1 MVVSLKPS
9 FRGSGSMRRLRK
21 LLWLSWRDYVNEWQ
35 MSGCFVLALAAVLGP
50 MLILFGLKSGII
62 GNMLDQLVNNPR
74 NLEIQTVGAG
84 RFDKPWIEALR
95 QRPETGFVIPKTRS
109 LSASL
114 DLKSDHAPDIVAV
127 ELVSSAPGDPLLGEL
142 AAALKTPSDVILS
155 SVAADKLR
163 VRAGDEIDASV
174 ARRFHGKR
182 QREHIALNVVGVAPP
197 SASRREAAFMLL
209 ETAEAIE
216 SFKDGVAVETFGWD
230 GDEPQGESTRLYSGF
245 RLYARSLDDVTQL
258 SRYMQDLGLKVR
270 TRSEDIEI
278 VQGMDRNLTMI
289 FWVVAMIGLI
299 GFSVSLGASLWAN
312 VERKQRDLSMM
323 RLVGFHT
330 GDIVWYPVFQSVLTA
345 IGGWALAVAIYFG
358 VSKGINQLMAS
369 QLRPGEEVCKLAPE
383 HLVLALLLTLV
394 ASVVAAAL
402 AGLRAAR
409 IEPAEGLREV

>member
-1 MVVSLKPS
+1 
-9 FRGSGSMRRLRK
+9 MRRLSK
-21 LLWLSWRDYVNEWQ
+21 LLWLSWRDYINEWQ

-74 NLEIQTVGAG
+74 NLEIQTIGAG

-95 QRPETGFVIPKTRS
+95 ERPETGFVIPKTRS
-109 LSASL
+109 LSASF
-114 DLKSDHAPDIVAV
+114 DLKSEHAPDIVPV
-127 ELVSSAPGDPLLGEL
+127 ELVSSAAGDPLLAEV
-142 AAALKTPSDVILS
+142 AAALREPSDVVLS
-155 SVAADKLR
+155 TAAANKLN
-163 VRAGDEIDASV
+163 VRAGDVVDASV

-182 QREHIALNVVGVAPP
+182 QREHVALNVVGIAPQ
-197 SASRREAAFMLL
+197 SASRREAAFVLL
-209 ETAEAIE
+209 ETAEAVE
-216 SFKDGVAVETFGWD
+216 RFKDGIAVPAFGWD
-230 GDEPQGESTRLYSGF
+230 GDEPSNDGARRYSGF
-245 RLYARSLDDVTQL
+245 RLYARSLEDVTQL

-270 TRSEDIEI
+270 TRSDDIEI
-278 VQGMDRNLTMI
+278 VRGMDRNLTMI
-289 FWVVAMIGLI
+289 FWVVALIGLI

-330 GDIVWYPVFQSVLTA
+330 GDIVWYPVLQSVLTA
-345 IGGWALAVAIYFG
+345 IGGWALAVGIYFG

-383 HLVLALLLTLV
+383 HFALALLLTLA

-402 AGLRAAR
+402 AGFRAAR

>member
-1 MVVSLKPS
+1 
-9 FRGSGSMRRLRK
+9 MRRLSK
-21 LLWLSWRDYVNEWQ
+21 LLWLSWRDYINEWQ

-74 NLEIQTVGAG
+74 NLEIQTIGAG

-95 QRPETGFVIPKTRS
+95 ERPETGFVIPKTRS
-109 LSASL
+109 LSASF
-114 DLKSDHAPDIVAV
+114 DLKSEHAPDIVPV
-127 ELVSSAPGDPLLGEL
+127 ELVSSAAGDPLLAEV
-142 AAALKTPSDVILS
+142 AAALREPSDVVLS
-155 SVAADKLR
+155 TAAANKLN
-163 VRAGDEIDASV
+163 VRAGDVVDASV

-182 QREHIALNVVGVAPP
+182 QREHVALNVVGIAPQ
-197 SASRREAAFMLL
+197 SASRREAAFVLL
-209 ETAEAIE
+209 ETAEAVE
-216 SFKDGVAVETFGWD
+216 RFKDGIAVPAFGWD
-230 GDEPQGESTRLYSGF
+230 GDEPSNDGARRYSGF
-245 RLYARSLDDVTQL
+245 TLYARSLEDVTQL

-270 TRSEDIEI
+270 TRSDDIEI
-278 VQGMDRNLTMI
+278 VRGMDRNLTMI
-289 FWVVAMIGLI
+289 FWVVALIGLI

-330 GDIVWYPVFQSVLTA
+330 GDIVWYPVLQSVLTA
-345 IGGWALAVAIYFG
+345 IGGWALAVGIYFG

-383 HLVLALLLTLV
+383 HFALALLLTLA

-402 AGLRAAR
+402 AGFRAAR

>member
-1 MVVSLKPS
+1 
-9 FRGSGSMRRLRK
+9 MRRLSK
-21 LLWLSWRDYVNEWQ
+21 LLWLSWRDYINEWQ

-74 NLEIQTVGAG
+74 NLEIQTIGAG

-95 QRPETGFVIPKTRS
+95 ERPETGFVIPKTRS
-109 LSASL
+109 LSASF
-114 DLKSDHAPDIVAV
+114 DLKSEHAPDIVPV
-127 ELVSSAPGDPLLGEL
+127 ELVSSAAGDPLLAEV
-142 AAALKTPSDVILS
+142 AAALREPSDVVLS
-155 SVAADKLR
+155 TAAANKLN
-163 VRAGDEIDASV
+163 VRAGDVVDASV

-182 QREHIALNVVGVAPP
+182 QREHVALNVVGIAPQ
-197 SASRREAAFMLL
+197 SASRREAAFVLL
-209 ETAEAIE
+209 ETAEAVE
-216 SFKDGVAVETFGWD
+216 RFKDGIAVPAFGWD
-230 GDEPQGESTRLYSGF
+230 GDEPSNDGARRYSGF
-245 RLYARSLDDVTQL
+245 RLYARSLEDVTQL

-270 TRSEDIEI
+270 TRSDDIEI
-278 VQGMDRNLTMI
+278 VRGMDRNLTMI
-289 FWVVAMIGLI
+289 FWVVALIGLI

-330 GDIVWYPVFQSVLTA
+330 GDIVWYPVLQSVLTA
-345 IGGWALAVAIYFG
+345 IGGWALAVGIYFG
-358 VSKGINQLMAS
+358 VSKGINRLMAS

-383 HLVLALLLTLV
+383 HFALALLLTLA

-402 AGLRAAR
+402 AGFRAAR